1 MNNFPKGEWK
11 PPVFPPPQ
19 KPSNKNDGV
28 TASSYVPGFKFL
40 DQSSPLNKQPSANKE
55 MKDLWGRTLK
65 YPANTFVRQPE
76 PPQKEKPNELWI
88 KVGLGSIVLFLCLLF
103 SASILPEET
112 GRSIVAFCFY
122 ILVPAFL
129 VCTSVFFI
137 QVFIFTRPEKPKPE
151 PPMSRIHTSFFHFI
165 AQGVLQEK
173 EASTFT
179 GAIEIARQ
187 LTPSSREKHIEKIF
201 EDKTAYLKVF
211 LKVQLEEGMLTRS
224 YLELRIGR
232 SLNLM
237 AALERGV
244 LKALFMLYNKQ
255 LISEQEFRYCLT
267 AIVWANG
274 KATIESLTAEGLDNV
289 AALKDRHTAMSDSEL
304 INWAFGQNNIN
315 HEQALS
321 RGMALTDD
329 LHANNPEDTT
339 IQKVR
344 SAMRSGGKWF
354 KKEDIEKS
362 IYTADVSGPYSL
374 YLGNLEDGTP
384 LGFDSNES
392 ILTIAPPGSGKTQTF
407 VIPNLLRWQGPAIV
421 LDIKGELYHK
431 TAGYRSTIGPV
442 YKLDIFSDDS
452 HGFNPFDHLSDDFD
466 TLWEETRFLVSLMFL
481 RNDSKGDNFWDD
493 SAIDLLRSI
502 LTAMIMDEDNKNRSL
517 NYILDKISSTKKVA
531 QVEHVMRSIGNDI
544 GKREADNIADLRE
557 KDEGTSNLFFNVR
570 QTLKSQLGK
579 LEGTRIINATSRKDW
594 NPKQLREENGTVY
607 IKLKPGSGK
616 DYSSLMRLI
625 LGLHMREL
633 TVTDHD
639 NEVKPFLFM
648 LDEMPDLGRM
658 ELIEQ
663 ILNMGRSS
671 GLRLWMFSQD
681 RDQLRR
687 NYDNAGA
694 LASKCAVQ
702 ILMDPQLADGVAQE
716 ISSALGNKES
726 LADGRVEPV
735 LTPVELAGP
744 DYGSKS
750 FVFGKSAYP
759 AIVTREMAWQSDLFN
774 KRMAIP
780 APSKPSTKKNNPIP
794 PKDIPDFIK
803 KGKKL

>member
-1 MNNFPKGEWK
+1 MNR
-11 PPVFPPPQ
+11 V
-19 KPSNKNDGV
+19 
-28 TASSYVPGFKFL
+28 
-40 DQSSPLNKQPSANKE
+40 
-55 MKDLWGRTLK
+55 
-65 YPANTFVRQPE
+65 
-76 PPQKEKPNELWI
+76 
-88 KVGLGSIVLFLCLLF
+88 
-103 SASILPEET
+103 
-112 GRSIVAFCFY
+112 
-122 ILVPAFL
+122 
-129 VCTSVFFI
+129 
-137 QVFIFTRPEKPKPE
+137 
-151 PPMSRIHTSFFHFI
+151 HTSFFHLI
-165 AQGVLQEK
+165 AQGVLK
-173 EASTFT
+173 KDANTFT
-179 GAIEIARQ
+179 GAMTIARQ
-187 LTPSSREKHIEKIF
+187 IPASSREKYIEQLF
-201 EDKTAYLKVF
+201 EDQTAYIKVF
-211 LKVQLEEGMLTRS
+211 AKITLQEGMISGS
-224 YLELRIGR
+224 YIDLRYGR
-232 SLNLM
+232 HLNRM
-237 AALERGV
+237 TAIERGV
-244 LKALFMLYNKQ
+244 LKSLFMLYNQ
-255 LISEQEFRYCLT
+255 ELIDDYDFHYYLIAIIWGDGK
-267 AIVWANG
+267 AIVDYYD
-274 KATIESLTAEGLDNV
+274 SSGLEYVKGLENRI
-289 AALKDRHTAMSDSEL
+289 ASMSHSDI
-304 INWAFGQNNIN
+304 INWAFSQENLS
-315 HEQALS
+315 HDQALS
-321 RGMALTDD
+321 KGLAVADD
-329 LHANNPEDTT
+329 LYASNPDNPT
-339 IQKVR
+339 IRKVHNT
-344 SAMRSGGKWF
+344 MRSGGKWF

-362 IYTADVSGPYSL
+362 IYSNDISGPYSL

-384 LGFDSNES
+384 LAFDSNES

-481 RNDSKGDNFWDD
+481 KNNSKDDNFWDD

-502 LTAMIMDEDNKNRSL
+502 LTAMIMDEDNKDRSL

-607 IKLKPGSGK
+607 IKLMPGSGK

-633 TVTDHD
+633 TVTNHD
-639 NEVKPFLFM
+639 DEVKPFLFM

-671 GLRLWMFSQD
+671 GLRLWMFAQD
-681 RDQLRR
+681 RDQIRR
-687 NYDNAGA
+687 NYNNAGA

-702 ILMDPQLADGVAQE
+702 ILMDPQLADGMPQE
-716 ISSALGNKES
+716 ISRALGNKES

-735 LTPVELAGP
+735 LTPAEIAGP
-744 DYGSKS
+744 DYGRKS

-759 AIVTREMAWQSDLFN
+759 AIVSREMAWQSEIF
-774 KRMAIP
+774 KERMAIP
-780 APSKPSTKKNNPIP
+780 APSKSTSKKSNPIP
-794 PKDIPDFIK
+794 PSDIPDFIK
-803 KGKKL
+803 NGKRL